1 MIIKSSKFI
10 KSSSSTNECPNNN
23 FPEFAFIGRSNV
35 GKSSLINM
43 LTKNKKLAKT
53 SGSPGKTLLI
63 NHFLIN
69 NIWFLVDLPGYGY
82 AKISKKEKRKIENII
97 VDYFSNRV
105 NISITF
111 VLIDIRLHPQ
121 EIDIEFMNWLSENNI
136 SFKIIFTKED
146 KLKLIEKRE
155 KAKKYIDT
163 IFTKLKISPEY
174 IVSSSKTKKG
184 RNELLD
190 LINLQVSFQV
200 IVVVNSLRNIH
211 KTA

>member
-155 KAKKYIDT
+155 KAKK
-163 IFTKLKISPEY
+163 TK
-174 IVSSSKTKKG
+174 
-184 RNELLD
+184 
-190 LINLQVSFQV
+190 
-200 IVVVNSLRNIH
+200 
-211 KTA
+211 